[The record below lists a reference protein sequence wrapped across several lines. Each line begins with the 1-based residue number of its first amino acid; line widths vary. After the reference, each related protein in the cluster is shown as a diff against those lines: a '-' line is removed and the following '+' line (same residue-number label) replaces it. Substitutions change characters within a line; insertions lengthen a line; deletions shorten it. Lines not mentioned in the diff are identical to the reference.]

1 MVISKDE
8 YHRTKI
14 ASPKL
19 IFDNLATLIQRM
31 MSIGEKQSKMWW
43 WETLEVI

>member
-1 MVISKDE
+1 LMIISKDE

-19 IFDNLATLIQRM
+19 IYDNLWTLIQRI
-31 MSIGEKQSKMWW
+31 SVLGDKQNLWW
-43 WETLEVI
+43 DSLQII